1 MKYAFLV
8 LICAAFL
15 PAHSLTVEEAK
26 ANLSA
31 ARAAYKAALA
41 EAGITNT
48 PRRAGRPAARSARSI
63 LTKSQQAFFENRRIA
78 VSRDTTTIPGSVIT
92 TWYRNGKPDTKGP
105 AVVTNVLR
113 HIVGAEQANPLQV
126 LAERYRLA
134 AVEATNR
141 LATATA
147 DYMSA
152 SNRAARAEART
163 AAVVAWA
170 EEQRDKVI
178 LSGTKA
184 LWQQFIDR
192 LKQEDDR

>member
-1 MKYAFLV
+1 MRYAFLF
-8 LICAAFL
+8 LLCAAFL
-15 PAHSLTVEEAK
+15 PTYSLTVEEAK

-48 PRRAGRPAARSARSI
+48 PRRASRPATRSARTV
-63 LTKSQQAFFENRRIA
+63 LTKSQQAFFDNRRIA

-92 TWYRNGKPDTKGP
+92 TWYRNGKPDTQGP

-113 HIVGAEQANPLQV
+113 HIVGAEQSNPLQV
-126 LAERYRLA
+126 LAERYRVA
-134 AVEATNR
+134 AVDATNR
-141 LATATA
+141 LAAVTA

-163 AAVVAWA
+163 AAVVTWA
-170 EEQRDKVI
+170 EEQRDKAV
-178 LSGTKA
+178 LPSTKE
-184 LWQQFIDR
+184 LWQRFIDK
-192 LKQEDDR
+192 LKGDE